1 MLNFVDK
8 LTTSK
13 LMKKTI
19 SILALML
26 MLPFIMFSTPLSNT
40 DKKPSTDVPPPVI
53 VIIIMT
59 PNPLP
64 GQPRTVVQSP
74 IECEYNA
81 YVNGICTTFY
91 HDLGEVEVVVENMLT
106 GECFD
111 CSVDSAAG
119 YAVLPISGTS
129 GYYTVSFITES
140 GAEYSGEFEL

>member
-1 MLNFVDK
+1 
-8 LTTSK
+8 
-13 LMKKTI
+13 MKKLI
-19 SILALML
+19 AILTLFF
-26 MLPFIMFSTPLSNT
+26 MLPSLIFATSIISRNNDGDEKD
-40 DKKPSTDVPPPVI
+40 DKVTTVPPS
-53 VIIIMT
+53 VIIIILKT

-74 IECEYNA
+74 IECEYNG

-91 HDLGEVEVVVENMLT
+91 QDLGEVEVVVENMLT
-106 GECFD
+106 GEFFD

-140 GAEYSGEFEL
+140 GAEYSGQFEL